1 MRQGIVVITLIAALC
16 RGLIPIGFM
25 PGVVRGSAGVMLCDG
40 IAHQTHHPGQ
50 GAPATHTPC
59 PFAMSAG
66 AAPLAATID
75 VADARWLAQ
84 RPALPLAQSL
94 LRSAAPARYS
104 APRGPPALA

>member
-1 MRQGIVVITLIAALC
+1 MRQAIVAITLIAALC

-25 PGVVRGSAGVMLCDG
+25 PGVVHGTAGVMLCDG
-40 IAHQTHHPGQ
+40 IAHHAHHPGQ

-75 VADARWLAQ
+75 VADARWLPQ
-84 RPALPLAQSL
+84 RPAPPLAQSL
-94 LRSAAPARYS
+94 LRTAAPARYT
-104 APRGPPALA
+104 APRGPPPLA